1 MTEVIIAMLI
11 IVVISA
17 VSIGLVRG
25 YSNSSDRMMG
35 INSATSL
42 CSNVRE
48 LFLYADSK
56 EEFEKLLPVVADI
69 KISNADNPN
78 VYVFDE
84 GGFSGYFIVSYTKG
98 IDDTLTAR
106 FSALLND
113 MNGKAF
119 LETEELSRT
128 IRLTPSGEE

>member
-56 EEFEKLLPVVADI
+56 EEFEKLPLDRQAQLI
-69 KISNADNPN
+69 AA
-78 VYVFDE
+78 E
-84 GGFSGYFIVSYTKG
+84 QG
-98 IDDTLTAR
+98 
-106 FSALLND
+106 
-113 MNGKAF
+113 F
-119 LETEELSRT
+119 LEIAKVTFV
-128 IRLTPSGEE
+128 IRKGPASFGGLG